1 MEKEN
6 TVQQFLDDI
15 FGEVRTILKEGEIWF
30 IGSDVAKALQY
41 DKTTDMTRNLDDDET
56 DMQTLLIRSSN
67 GVEQNRECLV
77 VNESGLYNAVLS
89 ITKRNPERYK
99 ISRDFKKW
107 ITKTVIPS
115 IRLDGGYVDKEEK
128 VTTGEMSEDELIYKA
143 MQMMDKKIHRLE
155 EEKLLLQNE
164 NAEMKPIVS
173 LVDKFVNTKGLY
185 DVGTY
190 AKILE
195 SKELGR
201 TRLFAWLRDKKILM
215 SDNVPYQAYTKYF
228 KVIPVVN
235 KFNGQTNYKTLI
247 KPIGITYL
255 YNKLLKDGKVFDKP
269 LEQVVEELSNLNTA
283 S

>member
-6 TVQQFLDDI
+6 TVQQFLNDN

-30 IGSDVAKALQY
+30 IADDVAKVLKY
-41 DKTTDMTRNLDDDET
+41 DKATDMTRNLDDDER
-56 DMQTLLIRSSN
+56 DMQSLLTL
-67 GVEQNRECLV
+67 GGEQKCLV
-77 VNESGLYNAVLS
+77 INESGLYNAVLS
-89 ITKRNPERYK
+89 ITKRNPERFK

-173 LVDKFVNTKGLY
+173 LVDKFVNTNNCY
-185 DVGTY
+185 DIGTY

-215 SDNVPYQAYTKYF
+215 SNNVPYQIYTKYF

-235 KFNGQTNYKTLI
+235 QWTGQTNYKTLL
-247 KPIGITYL
+247 KPIGITYI
-255 YNKLLKDGKVFDKP
+255 YNKLLKDGKVIEKP
-269 LEQVVEELSNLNTA
+269 LEKVIEDLSPA
-283 S
+283 V